1 MGSGPATP
9 GARASGEPACG
20 PGVACRVSS
29 SGSGLWPAVARS
41 PPDPRSPGSRT
52 SCKTFADDV
61 CQPPGQPQL
70 LVSKVQLGAPR
81 SAVGLGGSQRLP
93 LARAGRAVPPSVAL
107 PVPTAATSVAAPAP
121 AAVGSYA
128 AALAGS
134 LAGHLP
140 PLPSSGQDTSG
151 TTARS
156 DLGSPLPP
164 SLPSTASM
172 PPGQEVYGRYR
183 LLGAAPLSAS
193 LPSPSAAVPAVDSA
207 LLSHS
212 KKPERAAQ
220 PSAALPPLVP
230 PPSPSAAVPAVD
242 SALLSHSKKTER
254 APDEPMP
261 AAQPSAALPPLAPP
275 PSPSAAVPAVDSALL
290 SHSKN
295 PERAPDE
302 PMPAAQPSAALPPL
316 APPPSPPATSLAH
329 GLSGAGS

>member
-1 MGSGPATP
+1 MYHYHGITFPTTRRAMGSGPATP

-212 KKPERAAQ
+212 KKPERA
-220 PSAALPPLVP
+220 
-230 PPSPSAAVPAVD
+230 
-242 SALLSHSKKTER
+242 
-254 APDEPMP
+254 PDEPMP

-275 PSPSAAVPAVDSALL
+275 PSPSAAVPAVDLALL
-290 SHSKN
+290 SHSKK